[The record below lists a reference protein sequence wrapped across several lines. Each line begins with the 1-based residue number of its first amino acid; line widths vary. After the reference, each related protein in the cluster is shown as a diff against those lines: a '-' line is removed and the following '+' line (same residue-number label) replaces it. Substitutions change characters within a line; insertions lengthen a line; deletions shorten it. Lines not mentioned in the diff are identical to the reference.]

1 MLWIFRA
8 AGEKNK
14 KNQKYPYW
22 QQDNQPKE
30 LVSNS
35 FKEEKLQYLHRN
47 PVEAGL
53 VWEPEHYVYSSA
65 TDYAGGKGLVEIS
78 FL

>member
-1 MLWIFRA
+1 MDFRA

-14 KNQKYPYW
+14 KNQKYQLW
-22 QQDNQPKE
+22 QQNNQPKE

-53 VWEPEHYVYSSA
+53 VWEPEHYVYSIA
-65 TDYAGGKGLVEIS
+65 TDYAGGKGLVAVS